1 MKSKFIFSLTIFI
14 LIIFLSACGGS
25 TEEKLHANLEKTV
38 QIEESNENIQVI
50 NELEKQNKALLA
62 DLAKLTD
69 QDFKEINKQSDELIN
84 INEQL
89 TESLKSEKEFI
100 SKTKKEFKKNK
111 SLIEKMEEN
120 KKKETG
126 LEMYNVMNNR
136 YDTYDKFVDEYLEVI
151 KKRHKLIELIRDE
164 NSNSELFFEQL
175 EAVNN
180 QSEQTLKLNQELNKQ
195 TKKYNTLKKKLYDQ
209 MDLNVKYND
218 EESN

>member
-1 MKSKFIFSLTIFI
+1 LRSKFIFSLTIFI

-69 QDFKEINKQSDELIN
+69 QDFKEINKQSNELIN

>member
-1 MKSKFIFSLTIFI
+1 
-14 LIIFLSACGGS
+14 
-25 TEEKLHANLEKTV
+25 
-38 QIEESNENIQVI
+38 
-50 NELEKQNKALLA
+50 
-62 DLAKLTD
+62 
-69 QDFKEINKQSDELIN
+69 
-84 INEQL
+84 
-89 TESLKSEKEFI
+89 
-100 SKTKKEFKKNK
+100 
-111 SLIEKMEEN
+111 
-120 KKKETG
+120 
-126 LEMYNVMNNR
+126 MYNVMNNR

>member
-1 MKSKFIFSLTIFI
+1 MKSKLIFSLTIFI
-14 LIIFLSACGGS
+14 FIIFLSACGGL
-25 TEEKLHANLEKTV
+25 TEEKLHTNLEKAV
-38 QIEESNENIQVI
+38 QIEESNENIQVM

-62 DLAKLTD
+62 EIAKLTD
-69 QDFKEINKQSDELIN
+69 QDIKEINKQSDELIN

-100 SKTKKEFKKNK
+100 SKTKKEFDKNK

-120 KKKETG
+120 NKKETG
-126 LEMYNVMNNR
+126 LEMYDVMNNR
-136 YDTYDKFVDEYLEVI
+136 YDIYDKFVDEYLEVI

-164 NSNSELFFEQL
+164 NSDSELFFKQL

-195 TKKYNTLKKKLYDQ
+195 TKKYNTLKKKLYNQ

-218 EESN
+218 DESN

>member
-1 MKSKFIFSLTIFI
+1 SKFLFTLKIFI

-69 QDFKEINKQSDELIN
+69 QDFKEINKQSNELIN

>member
-1 MKSKFIFSLTIFI
+1 MRSKFIFSLTIFI

-69 QDFKEINKQSDELIN
+69 QDFKEINKQSNELIN